1 MFRTPIFRKLIHT
14 YKKKLWGF
22 PFIIRVGWHNPIRPM
37 NSKPQKKIEQHFQ
50 DGRSMKMAPDAGG
63 GYLTI
68 SPWYPHDIP
77 MISPWYPH
85 GSWFYSTNFCL
96 LNHQLNLKPSINC
109 SSSFSGLLLYC
120 LSLSLSLCIYIYMY
134 MSRISLWLLNRLSIS
149 HYPPVN

>member
-37 NSKPQKKIEQHFQ
+37 NSKPPKKIEQHFQ

-85 GSWFYSTNFCL
+85 DIPMISPWFLILF
-96 LNHQLNLKPSINC
+96 HQFLFVESPIKFETIYQLFVVFFRVAIILP
-109 SSSFSGLLLYC
+109 
-120 LSLSLSLCIYIYMY
+120 LSLSLFMYIYIY
-134 MSRISLWLLNRLSIS
+134 ICTCPA
-149 HYPPVN
+149 YPYGCLIG